1 MRASPNVVLHV
12 GELAY
17 GDGPFEVTGDGLN
30 DVRLRTSHVLWHKEN
45 ILNLVVRRILQL
57 TGNQPRLRD
66 QIRAYFRSRSRSATG
81 PCQVSQAAPA
91 STCVL

>member
-45 ILNLVVRRILQL
+45 ILNLVVQRILQL

-66 QIRAYFRSRSRSATG
+66 QIRAYFRDRNEGSPELSPRERHI
-81 PCQVSQAAPA
+81 V
-91 STCVL
+91 